1 MMRSAPCI
9 AAAAL
14 GAFVLAASAVAAE
27 GAGVVPIVVTVG
39 GRSFAALVED
49 SATGRAF
56 LEKLPLALDM
66 QELNGNEKYR
76 YGVALPTA
84 AEYCATI
91 AAGDLM
97 LYGSNCLVLFY
108 GAAGGY
114 SYTRVGR
121 LASTEGLAE
130 AVGAGTATVTFE
142 KVRLEA
148 KASLVDGS
156 PVFTADTN
164 LPAGTPIALQGAER
178 LAPGPADWRDLD
190 PLDGDTTGRCT
201 FFRYKA
207 TIQTTPRETP

>member
-14 GAFVLAASAVAAE
+14 GALVLAASAVAAE
-27 GAGVVPIVVTVG
+27 GAGAVPIVVTVG

-76 YGVALPTA
+76 YGVALP
-84 AEYCATI
+84 I

-108 GAAGGY
+108 GVAGGY

-164 LPAGTPIALQGAER
+164 LPAGTPIALQGTER

-190 PLDGDTTGRCT
+190 PLDADATGRYT

>member
-14 GAFVLAASAVAAE
+14 GALVLAASAVAAE
-27 GAGVVPIVVTVG
+27 GAGAVPIVVTVG

-56 LEKLPLALDM
+56 LGKLPLSLDM
-66 QELNGNEKYR
+66 QELNGNEKYL
-76 YGVALPTA
+76 YGVALPAA
-84 AEYCATI
+84 AEYRATI
-91 AAGDLM
+91 EAGDLM

-121 LASTEGLAE
+121 LVSTDGLAE
-130 AVGAGTATVTFE
+130 AVGSGTATVTFE

-148 KASLVDGS
+148 RSGLADGA

-164 LPAGTPIALQGAER
+164 LPAGIPITLQGTER
-178 LAPGPADWRDLD
+178 LVPEPAEWHDLD
-190 PLDGDTTGRCT
+190 PMDADATGRCT

-207 TIQTTPRETP
+207 TIQTTP